1 MAVRPIDANELLK
14 KFAYS
19 PADTEDEQVFNAAAR
34 KIIREMPTLTPPD
47 EPLTPEQVAEIL
59 AEQCGDECACNLNGN
74 DEWLPSVCQY
84 ADVCPD
90 PPEYLGC
97 WMELLRHKY
106 RRPPEGGEDINVSTK
121 APGQW
126 VSVEER
132 LPEPG
137 ERVIATDGA
146 FVGEGYMNCYGVW
159 CRPNGMR
166 WNMLDSEVTHWI
178 PLPALPDRRPPE
190 GET

>member
-1 MAVRPIDANELLK
+1 MRPIDADALYSMILDQMVKESGAFSKGKNQAFSIVKSLLHNK
-14 KFAYS
+14 DA
-19 PADTEDEQVFNAAAR
+19 T
-34 KIIREMPTLTPPD
+34 PTLTPPN
-47 EPLTPEQVAEIL
+47 E
-59 AEQCGDECACNLNGN
+59 
-74 DEWLPSVCQY
+74 
-84 ADVCPD
+84 
-90 PPEYLGC
+90 
-97 WMELLRHKY
+97 
-106 RRPPEGGEDINVSTK
+106 
-121 APGQW
+121 W

-146 FVGEGYMNCYGVW
+146 FVGEGYMDCYGVW

-190 GET
+190 GEEDTNGH